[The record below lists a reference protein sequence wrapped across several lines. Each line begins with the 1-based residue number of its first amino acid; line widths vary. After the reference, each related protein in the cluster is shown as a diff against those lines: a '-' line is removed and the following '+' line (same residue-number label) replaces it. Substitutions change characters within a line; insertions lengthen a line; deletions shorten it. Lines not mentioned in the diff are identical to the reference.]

1 MKATMAVMAREVMAR
16 RELLLMAVAVAIM
29 ISLLP
34 FLPNIETYEATDV
47 RTVGSSVSALAL
59 GCVLALLL
67 GATVFGNDLSEG
79 RLGFFFSRP
88 VSGLAVWWG
97 RVLAVMALVWAVEV
111 IVLAPALFSE
121 GIRVFTSSDPFDW
134 LTILGYVIAP
144 LLLFLLAHAVSIMV
158 RARTAWLFLDLV
170 GCIAAGVVGWV
181 TLRPFLWIGAEIA
194 LWVIVAALLTALVF
208 ALAVAGAVGTAT
220 GRCDLRRTHAA
231 LSITLWSVLAVAVG
245 AVAAYAG
252 WLQSFEP
259 GDVDR
264 VEVLS
269 VSPTGEWVEAF
280 GSAPRRLDVRRRFL
294 ISTTD
299 DRWLA
304 NPDQRSWHLRDQGLW
319 FFRRGVWHWNTIVFS
334 TDGSHAA
341 WLGQGS
347 GEEPRALRYVALDGA
362 EVEAVS
368 TKILVPPGTD
378 LELSPDGAQVAV
390 MEEGTL
396 SIYELAGERLL
407 TAVRLPDDLRG
418 STMFFLD
425 VDTIR
430 LYGRSSEREGN
441 AIRIAEVRVPSGE
454 ILRTGEITEAPD
466 SFWRAFDSG
475 VEIMVIGGRSEGQA
489 HGDRNLY
496 NARSGELI
504 RALGG
509 GFPRLLAGGRI
520 ATLREEDDGRDRL
533 AVESRDGS
541 HHAEYDLGVGVD
553 ATLGSEALPGEL
565 MVFRIV
571 DPAVPSEGRRAEL
584 IDLETGR
591 WRPVATGVD
600 RVRAG
605 FRWKSGAIGSSF
617 WYVNQAA
624 AARLL
629 TDRTGALVRWDPDTG
644 ELIHIIGGRD

>member
-1 MKATMAVMAREVMAR
+1 MKATMAVMGREVMAR

-47 RTVGSSVSALAL
+47 RTIGSSVSALAL

-88 VSGLAVWWG
+88 VSSLAVWWG

-121 GIRVFTSSDPFDW
+121 GIRVLTSSDPFDW
-134 LTILGYVIAP
+134 LTLLGYVIAP
-144 LLLFLLAHAVSIMV
+144 LLLFLLAHAVSIML

-170 GCIAAGVVGWV
+170 GGVAAGVVGWM
-181 TLRPFLWIGAEIA
+181 TLRPLLEMNAEIA
-194 LWVIVAALLTALVF
+194 FWVVSGALVAALVL
-208 ALAVAGAVGTAT
+208 ALAAAGAVGVVV
-220 GRCDLRRTHAA
+220 GRTDLRRMHGA
-231 LSITLWSVLAVAVG
+231 LSITLWCVLAVTVG
-245 AVAAYAG
+245 AVGAYAG
-252 WLQSFEP
+252 WLRNFEP
-259 GDVDR
+259 GDIDHVKIQSISPAGQW
-264 VEVLS
+264 VEV
-269 VSPTGEWVEAF
+269 F
-280 GSAPRRLDVRRRFL
+280 GSAPGRLEVQRRFL

-299 DRWLA
+299 DRWLVTA
-304 NPDQRSWHLRDQGLW
+304 HPDRWSW
-319 FFRRGVWHWNTIVFS
+319 NSIVFS

-341 WLGQGS
+341 WLVQGR

-362 EVEAVS
+362 ELEAVS
-368 TKILVPPGTD
+368 TTILVPTGTD

-396 SIYELAGERLL
+396 SIYELARERLL
-407 TAVRLPDDLRG
+407 TAVRLPEDLRG

-425 VDTIR
+425 VATIR

-454 ILRTGEITEAPD
+454 ILRTGEITEVPD
-466 SFWRAFDSG
+466 SFWTAFDSG
-475 VEIMVIGGRSEGQA
+475 VEIMVIWGRSEGPV
-489 HGDRNLY
+489 HGVRNLY

-504 RALGG
+504 RTLGG
-509 GFPRLLAGGRI
+509 GFPRLLADGLI
-520 ATLREEDDGRDRL
+520 ATLREEVEGRDWL
-533 AVESRDGS
+533 SVESFDGT
-541 HHAEYDLGVGVD
+541 HRAEYDLGFGVD
-553 ATLGSEALPGEL
+553 ATLGGEALPGEL

-571 DPAVPSEGRRAEL
+571 DPAVPSEGRRADL

-591 WRPVATGVD
+591 WRPVATGVNS
-600 RVRAG
+600 VRTG
-605 FRWKSGAIGSSF
+605 FRWKLGAIGTSF
-617 WYVNQAA
+617 WYVNQPAA
-624 AARLL
+624 NCLV
-629 TDRTGALVRWDPDTG
+629 TDQTGALVRWDPDTG
-644 ELIHIIGGRD
+644 ELIHIVGGRN